1 VLGAEDVFELE
12 YWAGTYKEGGAWL
25 NEHVPGPAAVLAPF
39 APQVAYHAIDRRFT
53 LINTDHSGGY
63 QGPQYLMLIT
73 RKALYTPRIVDVR
86 ARLQPIFTIQRQK
99 ATLLEI
105 YRLQ

>member
-1 VLGAEDVFELE
+1 MSPSGSVRPPEGPVS
-12 YWAGTYKEGGAWL
+12 WARRWPWL
-25 NEHVPGPAAVLAPF
+25 SGLVVAAIFFGLGPAP
-39 APQVAYHAIDRRFT
+39 
-53 LINTDHSGGY
+53 TDHSGGY